1 VSALLVIVAIF
12 AWGLWLYPARMVESA
27 GHDQVL
33 FFATAGNLLFVFSV
47 ILLSGQSIAVASDW
61 LAPTASGAL
70 WSLGGAFA
78 FAAVQFVGPPV
89 AMSIWAPINIIV
101 AVTIGGL
108 FFGEW
113 QGLGVDAAARRAF
126 ALCLL
131 VAGLLV
137 IVGWSGKARA
147 ISAGHWS
154 RGVACALAAGLLW
167 GLYLVPIQQAD
178 IPARLS
184 LLPMACGMFFV
195 SASFL
200 LIRRHS
206 ASNFP
211 TRFAWL
217 WLCGSGLLWG
227 LGNVACL
234 LLIERIGLGSAF
246 ALCQAALAINA
257 LAGVFVLRDR
267 SAAYT
272 PPRRLLTGCGL
283 VLSGGAL
290 IGTTLK

>member
-1 VSALLVIVAIF
+1 
-12 AWGLWLYPARMVESA
+12 
-27 GHDQVL
+27 
-33 FFATAGNLLFVFSV
+33 
-47 ILLSGQSIAVASDW
+47 
-61 LAPTASGAL
+61 
-70 WSLGGAFA
+70 
-78 FAAVQFVGPPV
+78 
-89 AMSIWAPINIIV
+89 MSIWAPINIIV

-113 QGLGVDAAARRAF
+113 QGLGADLAVLRVF

-137 IVGWSGKARA
+137 IVGWSGKAAATSR
-147 ISAGHWS
+147 GRWS
-154 RGVACALAAGLLW
+154 RGIACALGAGVLW
-167 GLYLVPIQQAD
+167 GLYLVPIQQAG

-184 LLPMACGMFFV
+184 LLPMACGMFLV

-200 LIRRHS
+200 FFRRAGFS
-206 ASNFP
+206 SFP
-211 TRFAWL
+211 TQFAWL

-234 LLIERIGLGSAF
+234 LLIERIGVGAAF

-267 SAAYT
+267 SATFT

-290 IGTTLK
+290 VGTTLK